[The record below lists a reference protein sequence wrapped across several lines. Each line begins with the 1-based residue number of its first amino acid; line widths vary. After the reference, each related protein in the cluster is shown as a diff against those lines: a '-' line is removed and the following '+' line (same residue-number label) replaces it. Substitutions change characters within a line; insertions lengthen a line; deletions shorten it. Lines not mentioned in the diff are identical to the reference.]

1 MDDRGPGAW
10 QPWRRKRDGEH
21 PSGYASGAGPA
32 GRARAAGRTELYQA
46 SIRGRAEASA
56 NGRLPRVTW

>member
-32 GRARAAGRTELYQA
+32 GRARRPAGRSSTGPRSA
-46 SIRGRAEASA
+46 AARRPPRTGGFRA
-56 NGRLPRVTW
+56 W